1 VPWFQPVV
9 ELAGGRLV
17 GFEALARWT
26 HGGEVLLPDDFLPV
40 AGRAGMMPELTRQM
54 LSRSVH
60 QLLIWR
66 RLPGH
71 EHLTM
76 AVNVPP
82 SLIID
87 STFPACVA
95 AVLNAYPL
103 EPGAL
108 IVEITEEALLT
119 DLAMAATVAHRL
131 RAMGVRLALD
141 DFGAGYSSL
150 MHLHRLPLDTLKL
163 DRSFV
168 QSVDTDPD
176 GRRLLRGL
184 VTLCR
189 DLDLD
194 VVAEG
199 IERPS
204 QLQALTEM
212 GCRLGQGNLIGR
224 PAPMSSHESL
234 LSPSAGTDL

>member
-1 VPWFQPVV
+1 
-9 ELAGGRLV
+9 
-17 GFEALARWT
+17 
-26 HGGEVLLPDDFLPV
+26 
-40 AGRAGMMPELTRQM
+40 
-54 LSRSVH
+54 
-60 QLLIWR
+60 
-66 RLPGH
+66 
-71 EHLTM
+71 M

-87 STFPACVA
+87 SDFPACVA
-95 AVLNAYPL
+95 EVLTQFPI
-103 EPGAL
+103 EPGGL

-168 QSVDTDPD
+168 QSVDTDAD

-189 DLDLD
+189 DLELD

-204 QLQALTEM
+204 QLQALRDM
-212 GCRLGQGNLIGR
+212 GCKLGQGHLIGR
-224 PAPMSSHESL
+224 PAGVSSYQNL
-234 LSPSAGTDL
+234 LSRTAAATD